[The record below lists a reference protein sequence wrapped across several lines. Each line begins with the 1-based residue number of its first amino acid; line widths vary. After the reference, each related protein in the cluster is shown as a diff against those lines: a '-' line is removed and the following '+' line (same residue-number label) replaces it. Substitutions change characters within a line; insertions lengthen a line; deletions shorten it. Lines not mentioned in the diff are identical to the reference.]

1 VTMKF
6 GVFMAPF
13 HPLGEN
19 PTLALHRDLELM
31 SWLDYLGFDEA
42 WIGEHH
48 SAGWETISSPEI
60 FIATA
65 AERTKNIKFGTG
77 VISLPYHHPLMV
89 ANRMILLDH
98 LTKGRV
104 MLGVGPGA
112 LVTDAY
118 MLGIDPKTQRHKMDE
133 SLGIILKLLT
143 EDEPITY
150 HGDWFNLNEARVHL
164 LPYSKP
170 HFPIAVA
177 AAQSPSGFV
186 LAGKY
191 GVGLLSLT
199 STPGGVQR
207 KNTLADF
214 WNMVEESAS
223 KNNRKVDRNEWRLVL
238 HVHLADTKAEAIEQV
253 RIGASKYQNDYF
265 ANTIGHDLDYD
276 GPIENIV
283 DDKVEKGVWVVG
295 TPDDLIAKINDL
307 EKESGGI
314 GGIMFQVTEWGTRE
328 QVLHSYE
335 LIARYV
341 IPQFNGSLENLEKS
355 QLWSSNMKDRLATI
369 RQSVL
374 DKAKTDYDKNV

>member
-1 VTMKF
+1 MKF

-118 MLGIDPKTQRHKMDE
+118 MLGIDPKTQRQKMDE

-150 HGDWFNLNEARVHL
+150 HGDWFDLNEARVHL

-214 WNMVEESAS
+214 WSMVEESAI
-223 KNNRKVDRNEWRLVL
+223 KNNKKVDRNEWRLVL
-238 HVHLADTKAEAIEQV
+238 HVHLADTKSEAMEQV

-276 GPIENIV
+276 GPIENII
-283 DDKVEKGVWVVG
+283 DDKVQKGVWVVG

-328 QVLHSYE
+328 QILHSYE

-341 IPQFNGSLENLEKS
+341 MPQFNGSLKNLEKS

-369 RQSVL
+369 RQTVL
-374 DKAKTDYDKNV
+374 DKAKTDYDSIA

>member
-1 VTMKF
+1 MKF
-6 GVFMAPF
+6 GIFMAPF

-19 PTLALHRDLELM
+19 PTLALNRDLELIT
-31 SWLDYLGFDEA
+31 WLDNLGFDEA

-48 SAGWETISSPEI
+48 SAGWEIISSPEI

-65 AERTKNIKFGTG
+65 AERTRNIRFGTG

-118 MLGIDPKTQRHKMDE
+118 MLGIDPKTQREKMDE
-133 SLGIILKLLT
+133 SLGIILRLLN
-143 EDEPITY
+143 EDAPITY
-150 HGDWFNLNEARVHL
+150 HSDWFDLNEARVHL

-207 KNTLADF
+207 KNNLSYF
-214 WNMVEESAS
+214 WDMVEDSAI
-223 KNNRKVDRNEWRLVL
+223 KNDRIVNRNEWRLVL
-238 HVHLADTKAEAIEQV
+238 HVHLADSKSEAMEQA
-253 RIGASKYQNDYF
+253 RKGASKYQNDYF
-265 ANTIGHDLDYD
+265 ANTIGHNLDYD
-276 GPIENIV
+276 GPVENII

-295 TPDDLIAKINDL
+295 TPDDLIAKIKDL
-307 EKESGGI
+307 QEESGGI
-314 GGIMFQVTEWGTRE
+314 GGIMFQVTDWATRE
-328 QVLHSYE
+328 QTLHSYE

-341 IPQFNGSLENLEKS
+341 IPQFNGSIENLEKS
-355 QLWSSNMKDRLATI
+355 QIWSSNMKDRLASI
-369 RQSVL
+369 RESVL
-374 DKAKTDYDKNV
+374 DKARKDYDRTV

>member
-1 VTMKF
+1 MKF

-143 EDEPITY
+143 ESEPITY

-214 WNMVEESAS
+214 WNMVEESAA

>member
-1 VTMKF
+1 MKF

-164 LPYSKP
+164 LPYSNP

-214 WNMVEESAS
+214 WNMVEESAA

-295 TPDDLIAKINDL
+295 TPEDLIAKINEL

-341 IPQFNGSLENLEKS
+341 IPQFNGSLKNLEKS

>member
-1 VTMKF
+1 MKF

-150 HGDWFNLNEARVHL
+150 HGDWFDLNEARVHL
-164 LPYSKP
+164 LPYSNP

-214 WNMVEESAS
+214 WNMVEESAA

-295 TPDDLIAKINDL
+295 TPDDLIAKINEL

-341 IPQFNGSLENLEKS
+341 IPQFNGSLKNLEKS

>member
-1 VTMKF
+1 MKF

-214 WNMVEESAS
+214 WNMVEESAA

>member
-1 VTMKF
+1 MKF

-13 HPLGEN
+13 HALGEN
-19 PTLALHRDLELM
+19 PTLALQRDLELM

-42 WIGEHH
+42 WVGEHH

-77 VISLPYHHPLMV
+77 VVSLPYHHPLMV
-89 ANRMILLDH
+89 VNRMILLDH

-118 MLGIDPKTQRHKMDE
+118 MLGIDPKTQRQKMDE
-133 SLGIILKLLT
+133 SLGIILRLLT

-164 LPYSKP
+164 LPYTKP

-199 STPGGVQR
+199 ATPGGVQR
-207 KNTLADF
+207 KNNLADY
-214 WNMVEESAS
+214 WQIVEESAL
-223 KNNRKVDRNEWRLVL
+223 KNNKKVDRNEWRVVL
-238 HVHLADTKAEAIEQV
+238 HVHLADTKFEAIEQA
-253 RIGASKYQNDYF
+253 RMGAAKYQNDYF
-265 ANTIGHDLDYD
+265 GNTIGHDLDYD
-276 GPIENIV
+276 GPIENII
-283 DDKVEKGVWVVG
+283 DDKVEKGIWVVG
-295 TPDDLIAKINDL
+295 TPDDLIAKINSL
-307 EKESGGI
+307 QKESGGI
-314 GGIMFQVTEWGTRE
+314 GGVMFQVTEWGSRE
-328 QVLHSYE
+328 QVLHSFE

-341 IPQFNGSLENLEKS
+341 MPKFNGSLTNLEKS
-355 QLWSSNMKDRLATI
+355 QTWSSNMKGRIASI
-369 RQSVL
+369 RKSVL
-374 DKAKTDYDKNV
+374 DKAKTDYDKT

>member
-1 VTMKF
+1 MKF

-214 WNMVEESAS
+214 WNMLEESAA

-295 TPDDLIAKINDL
+295 TPEDLIAKINEL

>member
-1 VTMKF
+1 MKF

-150 HGDWFNLNEARVHL
+150 HGDWFDLNEARVHL

-214 WNMVEESAS
+214 WNMVEESAA

-341 IPQFNGSLENLEKS
+341 IPQFNGSLKNLEKS
-355 QLWSSNMKDRLATI
+355 QLWSSNMKDRLATV

>member
-1 VTMKF
+1 MKF

-150 HGDWFNLNEARVHL
+150 HGDWFDLNEARVHL
-164 LPYSKP
+164 LPYSNP

-214 WNMVEESAS
+214 WNMVEESAA

>member
-1 VTMKF
+1 MKF

-214 WNMVEESAS
+214 WNMVEESAA

-295 TPDDLIAKINDL
+295 TPEDLIAKINEL

-341 IPQFNGSLENLEKS
+341 IPQFNGSLKNLEKS

>member
-1 VTMKF
+1 MKF

-150 HGDWFNLNEARVHL
+150 HGDWFDLNEARVHL

-214 WNMVEESAS
+214 WNMVEESAA

-295 TPDDLIAKINDL
+295 TPEDLIAKINEL

>member
-1 VTMKF
+1 MKF

-214 WNMVEESAS
+214 WNMVEESAA

-295 TPDDLIAKINDL
+295 TPDDLIAKINEL

>member
-1 VTMKF
+1 MKF

>member
-1 VTMKF
+1 MKF

-150 HGDWFNLNEARVHL
+150 HGDWFDLNEARVHL
-164 LPYSKP
+164 LPYSNP

-214 WNMVEESAS
+214 WNMVEESAA

-307 EKESGGI
+307 DS
-314 GGIMFQVTEWGTRE
+314 
-328 QVLHSYE
+328 
-335 LIARYV
+335 
-341 IPQFNGSLENLEKS
+341 
-355 QLWSSNMKDRLATI
+355 
-369 RQSVL
+369 
-374 DKAKTDYDKNV
+374 

>member
-1 VTMKF
+1 MKF

-150 HGDWFNLNEARVHL
+150 HGDWFDLNEARVHL
-164 LPYSKP
+164 LPYSNP

-214 WNMVEESAS
+214 WNMVEESAA

-295 TPDDLIAKINDL
+295 TPEDLIAKINEL

-341 IPQFNGSLENLEKS
+341 IPQFNGSLKNLEKS

>member
-1 VTMKF
+1 MKF

-150 HGDWFNLNEARVHL
+150 HGDWFDLNEARVHL
-164 LPYSKP
+164 LPYSNP

-214 WNMVEESAS
+214 WNMVEESAA

-341 IPQFNGSLENLEKS
+341 IPQFNGSLKNLEKS

>member
-1 VTMKF
+1 MKF

-150 HGDWFNLNEARVHL
+150 HGDWFDLNEARVHL

-214 WNMVEESAS
+214 WNMVEESAA

-295 TPDDLIAKINDL
+295 TPDDLIAKINEL

>member
-1 VTMKF
+1 MKF

-214 WNMVEESAS
+214 WNMVEESAA

-341 IPQFNGSLENLEKS
+341 IPQFNGSLKNLEKS

>member
-1 VTMKF
+1 M
-6 GVFMAPF
+6 
-13 HPLGEN
+13 
-19 PTLALHRDLELM
+19 
-31 SWLDYLGFDEA
+31 
-42 WIGEHH
+42 
-48 SAGWETISSPEI
+48 
-60 FIATA
+60 
-65 AERTKNIKFGTG
+65 
-77 VISLPYHHPLMV
+77 
-89 ANRMILLDH
+89 
-98 LTKGRV
+98 
-104 MLGVGPGA
+104 
-112 LVTDAY
+112 
-118 MLGIDPKTQRHKMDE
+118 
-133 SLGIILKLLT
+133 
-143 EDEPITY
+143 
-150 HGDWFNLNEARVHL
+150 NEARVHL

-207 KNTLADF
+207 KNNLSYF
-214 WNMVEESAS
+214 WDMVEDSAI
-223 KNNRKVDRNEWRLVL
+223 KNDRIVNRNEWRLVL
-238 HVHLADTKAEAIEQV
+238 HVHLADSKSEAMEQA
-253 RIGASKYQNDYF
+253 RKGASKYQNDYF

>member
-1 VTMKF
+1 MKF

-150 HGDWFNLNEARVHL
+150 HGDWFDLNEARVHL

-214 WNMVEESAS
+214 WNMVEESAA

-295 TPDDLIAKINDL
+295 TPDDLIAKINEL

-341 IPQFNGSLENLEKS
+341 IPQFNGSLKNLEKS

>member
-1 VTMKF
+1 MKF

-150 HGDWFNLNEARVHL
+150 HGDWFDLNEARVHL

-214 WNMVEESAS
+214 WNMVEESAA

-341 IPQFNGSLENLEKS
+341 IPQFNGSLKNLEKS

>member
-1 VTMKF
+1 MKF

-150 HGDWFNLNEARVHL
+150 HGDWFDLNEARVHL

-214 WNMVEESAS
+214 WNMVEESAA

-295 TPDDLIAKINDL
+295 TPEDLIAKINEL

-341 IPQFNGSLENLEKS
+341 IPQFNGSLKNLEKS

>member
-1 VTMKF
+1 MKF

-214 WNMVEESAS
+214 WNMVEESAA

-295 TPDDLIAKINDL
+295 TPEDLIAKINEL

>member
-1 VTMKF
+1 MKF

-31 SWLDYLGFDEA
+31 TWLDYLGFDEA

-118 MLGIDPKTQRHKMDE
+118 MLGIDPKTQRQKMDE

-150 HGDWFNLNEARVHL
+150 HGDWFDLNEARVHL

-207 KNTLADF
+207 KKTLADF
-214 WNMVEESAS
+214 WGMVEESAT
-223 KNNRKVDRNEWRLVL
+223 KNNMEVDRNEWRLVL
-238 HVHLADTKAEAIEQV
+238 HVHLADTKSEAMEQA
-253 RIGASKYQNDYF
+253 RIGAAKYQNDYF

-276 GPIENIV
+276 GPIEKII
-283 DDKVEKGVWVVG
+283 DDKVEKDVWVVG
-295 TPDDLIAKINDL
+295 TPDDLIAKINNL
-307 EKESGGI
+307 QKESGGI

-341 IPQFNGSLENLEKS
+341 IPQFNGSLKNLEKS

-374 DKAKTDYDKNV
+374 DKAKTDYDRSV

>member
-1 VTMKF
+1 MKF

-150 HGDWFNLNEARVHL
+150 HGDWFDLNEARVHL
-164 LPYSKP
+164 LPYSNP
-170 HFPIAVA
+170 HFRIAVA

-214 WNMVEESAS
+214 WNMVEESAA

-295 TPDDLIAKINDL
+295 TPEDLIAKINEL

-341 IPQFNGSLENLEKS
+341 IPQFNGSLKNLEKS

>member
-1 VTMKF
+1 MKF

-150 HGDWFNLNEARVHL
+150 HGDWFDLNEARVHL

-214 WNMVEESAS
+214 WNMVEESAA